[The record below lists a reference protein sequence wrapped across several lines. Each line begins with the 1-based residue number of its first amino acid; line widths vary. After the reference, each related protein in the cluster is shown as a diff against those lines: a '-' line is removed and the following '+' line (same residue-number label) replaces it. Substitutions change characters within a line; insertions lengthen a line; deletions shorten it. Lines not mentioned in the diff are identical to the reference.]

1 MSALDGIGGPKRAAM
16 VLLSVNPEL
25 AKKVLGRMEPEQ
37 AKRLWELVEAMPMPS
52 EREQQAVL
60 KHFERLMRDPTP
72 LKLTHAGKYLRDL
85 ATSAYGANAFDNDE
99 PVPVIDESPIAVIRR
114 APPTTLA
121 SLLAEEHPQVAAA
134 IVSQLETEHAASI
147 LMLMEEAPRV
157 EIVGRLS
164 TLEKIPKELVD
175 EASMAVAENLAKSGV
190 QEPEEGD
197 EFDGKAFA
205 AGILKN
211 LNEED
216 TEILLDGVA
225 ERFGE
230 VAETLRDAMFAFEDL
245 VDLST
250 AGLQALMR
258 EVPSDQLLPALKTAS
273 PSLVDKLFSVV
284 SSRAA
289 EALREDLELLRPM
302 RLSEVEEAQRAVV
315 EVAMRL
321 AEEGR
326 IELPR
331 GGNEEM
337 V

>member
-16 VLLSVNPEL
+16 VLLSVDPDV
-25 AKKVLGRMEPEQ
+25 ARMVLSRMEPGE
-37 AKRLWELVEAMPMPS
+37 AKRLWEMVESMPMPS
-52 EREQQAVL
+52 ERQQQAVL

-72 LKLTHAGKYLRDL
+72 LKLTHAGKYIRDL
-85 ATSAYGANAFDNDE
+85 ATSAYGAQAFDNDE
-99 PVPVIDESPIAVIRR
+99 APPPDMSPIGVIRR
-114 APPTTLA
+114 APAEALA
-121 SLLAEEHPQVAAA
+121 GLLIDEHPQVAAA
-134 IVSQLETEHAASI
+134 IVSQLPTEHASKV
-147 LMLMEEAPRV
+147 LMLMEEEPRV

-164 TLEKIPKELVD
+164 NLEKVPKDLVD
-175 EASMAVAENLAKSGV
+175 EASRALAEGLAQAGV
-190 QEPEEGD
+190 EEPAKGD
-197 EFDGKAFA
+197 EFDGKTFA
-205 AGILKN
+205 AGILKT
-211 LNEED
+211 LSEED
-216 TEILLDGVA
+216 SEILLDGVA
-225 ERFGE
+225 ERFGDI
-230 VAETLRDAMFAFEDL
+230 AETLRDAMFAFDDL
-245 VDLST
+245 MELT
-250 AGLQALMR
+250 TQGLQALMR
-258 EVPSDQLLPALKTAS
+258 EVPSDQLLPALKTAN
-273 PSLVDKLFSVV
+273 PALVDKLFGVI

>member
-1 MSALDGIGGPKRAAM
+1 MSELDGIGGPKRAAM

-25 AKKVLGRMEPEQ
+25 ARKVLGRMEPQ
-37 AKRLWELVEAMPMPS
+37 KAKSLWEMVESMPMPS
-52 EREQQAVL
+52 ERQQQAVL

-72 LKLTHAGKYLRDL
+72 LKLTHAGDYLRKL
-85 ATSAYGANAFDNDE
+85 ATSAYGAQVFDNDE
-99 PVPVIDESPIAVIRR
+99 VVTPDNSPLGIIRR
-114 APPTTLA
+114 APPEALA
-121 SLLAEEHPQVAAA
+121 GLLVDEHPQVAAA
-134 IVSQLETEHAASI
+134 IVSQLSTELAAKV
-147 LMLMEEAPRV
+147 LMQMEEGPQV
-157 EIVGRLS
+157 EIVGRLTS
-164 TLEKIPKELVD
+164 LDRVPQDLVA
-175 EASMAVAENLAKSGV
+175 EASLALAENLAKAGIE
-190 QEPEEGD
+190 EPDEGD
-197 EFDGKAFA
+197 SFDGRGMA
-205 AGILKN
+205 AGILKQ
-211 LNEED
+211 LSEEES
-216 TEILLDGVA
+216 EILLDGVA

-245 VDLST
+245 VELTT

-326 IELPR
+326 LELPR
-331 GGNEEM
+331 GGNEEL

>member
-16 VLLSVNPEL
+16 VLLSVNPEV

-85 ATSAYGANAFDNDE
+85 ATSAYGAQAFDNDE
-99 PVPVIDESPIAVIRR
+99 PEQIDMSPIGVIRR
-114 APPTTLA
+114 APPATLA
-121 SLLAEEHPQVAAA
+121 GLLAEEHPQVAAA
-134 IVSQLETEHAASI
+134 IVSQLETELAASI
-147 LMLMEEAPRV
+147 LMLMEETPRV
-157 EIVGRLS
+157 EIVGRLAS
-164 TLEKIPKELVD
+164 LEKIPKELVD
-175 EASMAVAENLAKSGV
+175 EASMAVAENLAKAGI
-190 QEPEEGD
+190 QEPDEGD
-197 EFDGKAFA
+197 LFEGKAFA

-230 VAETLRDAMFAFEDL
+230 IAETLRDAMFAFEDL
-245 VDLST
+245 VDLT
-250 AGLQALMR
+250 TPGLQALMR

-273 PSLVDKLFSVV
+273 PALVDKLFSVV

-289 EALREDLELLRPM
+289 EALREDLELLKPM
-302 RLSEVEEAQRAVV
+302 RLSEVEEAQRTVV

-326 IELPR
+326 IDLPR
-331 GGNEEM
+331 GGNEEL